1 MPRSLKK
8 GPFID
13 AKLLKKIQNARPGS
27 ATVIKTWSRDST
39 IYPEMVGF
47 RIGVHNGREHI
58 QILIS
63 EEMVGHKL
71 GEFSPTRKF
80 IKHGGRIQKEAEAAA
95 AAAAP
100 SAKTA
105 ATQTPAPGKK

>member
-8 GPFID
+8 GPFVD
-13 AKLLKKIQNARPGS
+13 PKLLKKIRDMRPGS
-27 ATVIKTWSRDST
+27 AEVLKTWSRDST
-39 IYPEMVGF
+39 VYPEMVGF

-58 QILIS
+58 MVLIA

-71 GEFSPTRKF
+71 GEFAPTRKF

-95 AAAAP
+95 AAAAA
-100 SAKTA
+100 SKTA
-105 ATQTPAPGKK
+105 ATQAPAAGKK